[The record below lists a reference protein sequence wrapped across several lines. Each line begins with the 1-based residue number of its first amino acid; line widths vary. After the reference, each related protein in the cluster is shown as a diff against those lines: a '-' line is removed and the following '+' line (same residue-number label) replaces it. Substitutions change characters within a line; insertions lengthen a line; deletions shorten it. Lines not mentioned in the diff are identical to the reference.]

1 MDILNLFYIVI
12 TIYSDTDSIFTTKKL
27 DDKYIG
33 TGLGLMKDELTG
45 NRISEMLVLDCK
57 QYGYYYFDKG
67 NKIEKS
73 VWAGITRNSLS
84 FKDLLHLFSGRIIQ
98 RIVNNRFFKSLQN
111 LNISIK
117 NVKLTI
123 SYKPHKKLLNNNYL
137 PIYINYKLDIR
148 KDPKLVKLN
157 NILLKLRRDIKQTPY

>member
-1 MDILNLFYIVI
+1 MDLLNLFYIVI

-67 NKIEKS
+67 NKIENS

-84 FKDLLHLFSGRIIQ
+84 FKDLLNLFSEGIIQ
-98 RIVNNRFFKSLQN
+98 IIVNNRFFKSL
-111 LNISIK
+111 
-117 NVKLTI
+117 
-123 SYKPHKKLLNNNYL
+123 
-137 PIYINYKLDIR
+137 
-148 KDPKLVKLN
+148 
-157 NILLKLRRDIKQTPY
+157 